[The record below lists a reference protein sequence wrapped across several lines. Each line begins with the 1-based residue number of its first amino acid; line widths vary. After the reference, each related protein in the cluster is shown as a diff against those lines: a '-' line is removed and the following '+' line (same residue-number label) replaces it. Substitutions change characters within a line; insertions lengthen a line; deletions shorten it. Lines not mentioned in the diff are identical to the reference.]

1 VEGRRAGQEAA
12 LMPAEALEEKLE
24 RLPAAPGVYLMK
36 DSRGEVIYVGKAV
49 NLRSRVRSY
58 FGRSSDTRAFI
69 PFLESWLADLDTVV
83 VTNEKEALLLEN
95 ELIKRYQP
103 RFNVLLKDDKN
114 FICLRL
120 DPAAEW
126 PRLEVVRRFKRD
138 GAMYF
143 GPYASASSI
152 RETLRIINRYFQ
164 LRTCSDHVLHHRR
177 RPCLLHQIG
186 RCPAPCVYD
195 VSRTEYAESVREVAL
210 FLEGKGGELI
220 DALRTRMKGAA
231 QELRFEQAARL
242 RDQLY
247 AIERSLERQK
257 IATTETI
264 DQDVFGSHRE
274 ADRLV
279 VYVLYVRQGRLN
291 GGQSFPFT
299 GQEFP
304 DEELLGSFVNL
315 YYGEDNVL
323 PDEVLLP
330 LRPEGGLEPLAEL
343 LTEKR
348 GRRVR
353 VLVPQRG
360 EKLRLVEMS
369 AANAR
374 QALLDQRRSR
384 DELEAVLERLRERLH
399 LSRVPRRMECF
410 DISHFQGATIVAS
423 QVAMTEGE
431 LDRSRYRRFRIKS
444 VHAQD
449 DFASMYEVVSRRLRR
464 GREATDLPDLLV
476 IDGGKGQ
483 LASARAA
490 MKDLGVSIDVVGLA
504 KSREIDSDDRAAV
517 SARSPERVFIP
528 EKKDP
533 IVLPQNSP
541 ELFLL
546 MRIRDEAHRF
556 AITYQQKLMR
566 RRNFRS
572 VLEDI
577 PGVGEGRKKAL
588 LRAFGS
594 LKRIREASI
603 EELAAEA
610 GLGTTL
616 AERIHAHLHAP
627 ESELRRE
634 VAEGQVD
641 EDAVREASLEDAA
654 TDGERGVEPEGSA

>member
-1 VEGRRAGQEAA
+1 
-12 LMPAEALEEKLE
+12 MPTEALEEKLE

-374 QALLDQRRSR
+374 QAFLDQRRSR

-654 TDGERGVEPEGSA
+654 TDGERGVEPEGSV

>member
-1 VEGRRAGQEAA
+1 
-12 LMPAEALEEKLE
+12 MPSAALEEKLE
-24 RLPAAPGVYLMK
+24 RLSTAPGVYLMK
-36 DSRGEVIYVGKAV
+36 DAAGEVIYVGKAV

-69 PFLESWLADLDTVV
+69 PFLESVLADVDTVV
-83 VTNEKEALLLEN
+83 VSNEKEALLLEN
-95 ELIKRYQP
+95 ELIKRHQP

-120 DPAAEW
+120 DPSGEW

-138 GAMYF
+138 GASYF

-195 VSRTEYAESVREVAL
+195 VSPTDYAQSVREVAL
-210 FLEGKGGELI
+210 FLEGKGGELVV
-220 DALRTRMKGAA
+220 ALRGRMKAAA
-231 QELRFEQAARL
+231 QALRFEQAARL
-242 RDQLY
+242 RDQLF

-264 DQDVFGSHRE
+264 DQDVFGYHRE

-279 VYVLYVRQGRLN
+279 IYVLYVRQGRLN
-291 GGQSFPFT
+291 GGQAFPFT

-369 AANAR
+369 VANAR

-384 DELEAVLERLRERLH
+384 DELEKVLERLRDRLH
-399 LSRVPRRMECF
+399 LAALPRRMECF
-410 DISHFQGATIVAS
+410 DISHFQGSSIVAS

-431 LDRSRYRRFRIKS
+431 LDRARYRRFRIKS
-444 VHAQD
+444 VQAQD

-464 GREATDLPDLLV
+464 GLEAADLPDLLV

-490 MKDLGVSIDVVGLA
+490 MKDVGVSIDVVGLA
-504 KSREIDSDDRAAV
+504 KSRELDSDDAAAA

-528 EKKDP
+528 EKRDP

-546 MRIRDEAHRF
+546 VRIRDEAHRF
-556 AITYQQKLMR
+556 AITYQQSLMR
-566 RRNFRS
+566 RRNFKS

-603 EELAAEA
+603 EELAGQA

-616 AERIHAHLHAP
+616 AERIHAHLHA
-627 ESELRRE
+627 SADELRRE

-641 EDAVREASLEDAA
+641 GDAVREASLEDAA
-654 TDGERGVEPEGSA
+654 AAESPPDGAA

>member
-1 VEGRRAGQEAA
+1 MASER
-12 LMPAEALEEKLE
+12 LEERLE
-24 RLPAAPGVYLMK
+24 RLPAEPGVYLMK
-36 DSRGEVIYVGKAV
+36 DARGQVIYVGKAV
-49 NLRSRVRSY
+49 NLRSRVKSY
-58 FGRSSDTRAFI
+58 FGRSSDTRAFVPI
-69 PFLESWLADLDTVV
+69 LEDVLHDVDTVV
-83 VTNEKEALLLEN
+83 VSNEKEALLLEN
-95 ELIKRYQP
+95 ELIKRHQP

-126 PRLEVVRRFKRD
+126 PRLEVVRHFKRD
-138 GAMYF
+138 GALYF

-152 RETLRIINRYFQ
+152 RETLRTINRYFQ
-164 LRTCSDHVLHHRR
+164 LRTCSDHVLHHRK
-177 RPCLLHQIG
+177 RPCLLYQIG

-195 VSRTEYAESVREVAL
+195 VSREEYAQSVREVAL
-210 FLEGKGGELI
+210 FLEGKGSELLE
-220 DALRTRMKGAA
+220 ALTERMKNASDA
-231 QELRFEQAARL
+231 QRYEQAARL
-242 RDQLY
+242 RDQLF

-257 IATTETI
+257 IATTEPI
-264 DQDVFGSHRE
+264 DQDVFGFHRE

-279 VYVLYVRQGRLN
+279 IYVLYVRQGRLN

-304 DEELLGSFVNL
+304 DQELLASFVNL
-315 YYGEDNVL
+315 YYGQDNVL

-330 LRPEGGLEPLAEL
+330 LRPEGGVEPLAEL

-374 QALLDQRRSR
+374 QALVDQRRSR
-384 DELEAVLERLRERLH
+384 DELEGVLERLRDRLR
-399 LSRVPRRMECF
+399 LSRPPRRIECF
-410 DISHFQGATIVAS
+410 DISHFQGTSIVAS
-423 QVAMTEGE
+423 QVAMTDGE
-431 LDRSRYRRFRIKS
+431 LDRARYRHFRIKS
-444 VHAQD
+444 VRAQD
-449 DFASMYEVVSRRLRR
+449 DFASMYEVVGRRLRR
-464 GREATDLPDLLV
+464 GLMEGELPDLLV

-483 LASARAA
+483 VASARAA
-490 MKDLGVSIDVVGLA
+490 MKDVGVQLDVVGLA
-504 KSREIDSDDRAAV
+504 KSRELEVDDQAGV
-517 SARSPERVFIP
+517 TARSPERVFLP
-528 EKKDP
+528 ERKDP

-546 MRIRDEAHRF
+546 VRIRDEAHRF

-594 LKRIREASI
+594 LKRIRGASI

-616 AERIHAHLHAP
+616 AERIHAHLHA
-627 ESELRRE
+627 SDTELRRE
-634 VAEGQVD
+634 VSAGQVD

-654 TDGERGVEPEGSA
+654 AVERPPGDGP

>member
-374 QALLDQRRSR
+374 QAFLDQRRSR

>member
-1 VEGRRAGQEAA
+1 
-12 LMPAEALEEKLE
+12 MPSAALEEKLE
-24 RLPAAPGVYLMK
+24 RLPPAPGVYLMK
-36 DSRGEVIYVGKAV
+36 DARGEVIYVGKAV

-69 PFLESWLADLDTVV
+69 PFLESVLVDVDTVV
-83 VTNEKEALLLEN
+83 VSNEKEALLLEN
-95 ELIKRYQP
+95 ELIKRHQP

-120 DPAAEW
+120 DPGGQW

-164 LRTCSDHVLHHRR
+164 LRTCSDHVLHHRK
-177 RPCLLHQIG
+177 RPCILHQIG
-186 RCPAPCVYD
+186 RCPAPCVHN
-195 VSRTEYAESVREVAL
+195 VSSEEYAQSVREVAL
-210 FLEGKGGELI
+210 FLEGKGGELLTR
-220 DALRTRMKGAA
+220 LRERMRAA
-231 QELRFEQAARL
+231 AEALRFEQAARL
-242 RDQLY
+242 RDQLF
-247 AIERSLERQK
+247 AIERSLERQM
-257 IATTETI
+257 IATTEPI
-264 DQDVFGSHRE
+264 DQDVFGYHRE

-279 VYVLYVRQGRLN
+279 VYVIYVRQGRLN
-291 GGQSFPFT
+291 GGQAFPFT

-330 LRPEGGLEPLAEL
+330 LRPEGGVEPLQDL
-343 LTEKR
+343 LTERR

-374 QALLDQRRSR
+374 QALLDQRRTR
-384 DELEAVLERLRERLH
+384 DELEAVMERLRERLH
-399 LSRVPRRMECF
+399 LRSVPHRMECF
-410 DISHFQGATIVAS
+410 DISHFQGSSIVAS
-423 QVAMTEGE
+423 QVAMTDGA
-431 LDRSRYRRFRIKS
+431 LDRARYRHFRIKS
-444 VHAQD
+444 VQAQD

-464 GREATDLPDLLV
+464 GQETDDLPDLLV

-490 MKDLGVSIDVVGLA
+490 MKDVGVTIDVVGLA
-504 KSREIDSDDRAAV
+504 KSRELDSDDRAGV
-517 SARSPERVFIP
+517 SARSPERVFVP
-528 EKKDP
+528 DRKDP

-546 MRIRDEAHRF
+546 VRIRDEAHRF

-566 RRNFRS
+566 RRNFKS

-594 LKRIREASI
+594 LKRVREASI
-603 EELAAEA
+603 EELAAQA

-616 AERIHAHLHAP
+616 AERIHAHLHAS
-627 ESELRRE
+627 EGELRRE

-654 TDGERGVEPEGSA
+654 AAESPPDGGA

>member
-1 VEGRRAGQEAA
+1 
-12 LMPAEALEEKLE
+12 MPSERLEEKLE
-24 RLPAAPGVYLMK
+24 RLPAEPGVYLMK
-36 DSRGEVIYVGKAV
+36 DARGEVIYVGKAV
-49 NLRSRVRSY
+49 NLRSRVKSY
-58 FGRSSDTRAFI
+58 FGRSSDTRAFVPI
-69 PFLESWLADLDTVV
+69 LEDVLHDVDTLVV
-83 VTNEKEALLLEN
+83 SNEKEALLLEN
-95 ELIKRYQP
+95 ELIKRHQP

-120 DPAAEW
+120 DPSAEW
-126 PRLEVVRRFKRD
+126 PRLEVVRHFKRD
-138 GAMYF
+138 GALYF

-152 RETLRIINRYFQ
+152 RETLRTINRYFQ
-164 LRTCSDHVLHHRR
+164 LRTCSDHVLHHRK
-177 RPCLLHQIG
+177 RPCLLYQIG

-195 VSRTEYAESVREVAL
+195 VSPEEYAQSVREVAL
-210 FLEGKGGELI
+210 FLEGKGSELLE
-220 DALRTRMKGAA
+220 ALTERMKNAA
-231 QELRFEQAARL
+231 DVQRYEQAARL
-242 RDQLY
+242 RDQLF
-247 AIERSLERQK
+247 AIVRSLERQK
-257 IATTETI
+257 IATTEPI
-264 DQDVFGSHRE
+264 DQDVFGFHRE

-279 VYVLYVRQGRLN
+279 IYVLYVRKGRLN
-291 GGQSFPFT
+291 GGQAFPFT

-304 DEELLGSFVNL
+304 DEELLASFVNL
-315 YYGEDNVL
+315 YYGQDNVL

-330 LRPEGGLEPLAEL
+330 LRPEGGVESLAEL

-374 QALLDQRRSR
+374 QAMVDQRRSR
-384 DELEAVLERLRERLH
+384 DEMEGVLERLGDRLH
-399 LSRVPRRMECF
+399 LSRPPRRIECF
-410 DISHFQGATIVAS
+410 DISHFQGTSIVAS
-423 QVAMTEGE
+423 QVAMTDGE
-431 LDRSRYRRFRIKS
+431 LDRARYRHFRIKS
-444 VHAQD
+444 VQAQD
-449 DFASMYEVVSRRLRR
+449 DFASMYEVVGRRLRR
-464 GREATDLPDLLV
+464 GLAEKDLPDLLV

-483 LASARAA
+483 VASARAA
-490 MKDLGVSIDVVGLA
+490 MKDAGVQLDVVGLA
-504 KSREIDSDDRAAV
+504 KSRELEVDDQAGV
-517 SARSPERVFIP
+517 TARSPERVFLP
-528 EKKDP
+528 ERKDP

-546 MRIRDEAHRF
+546 VRIRDEAHRF

-616 AERIHAHLHAP
+616 AERIHAHLHA
-627 ESELRRE
+627 SDTELDRE
-634 VAEGQVD
+634 VSEGQVD

-654 TDGERGVEPEGSA
+654 AVERPPGDGP

>member
-374 QALLDQRRSR
+374 QAFLDQRRSR

-577 PGVGEGRKKAL
+577 PGGGEGRKKAL

>member
-1 VEGRRAGQEAA
+1 
-12 LMPAEALEEKLE
+12 MPARELEEKLE
-24 RLPAAPGVYLMK
+24 RLPTEPGVYLMK
-36 DSRGEVIYVGKAV
+36 DARGEVIYVGKAV

-69 PFLESWLADLDTVV
+69 PFLEGVLRDVETVV
-83 VTNEKEALLLEN
+83 VSTEKEALLLEN
-95 ELIKRYQP
+95 ELIKRHQP

-126 PRLEVVRRFKRD
+126 PRLEVVRHFKRD

-164 LRTCSDHVLHHRR
+164 LRTCSDHVLHHRK

-195 VSRTEYAESVREVAL
+195 VSKEDYDQSVREVAL
-210 FLEGKGGELI
+210 FLQGRGGELV
-220 DALRTRMKGAA
+220 DVLTFRMKAAA
-231 QELRFEQAARL
+231 QDLRFEQAARL
-242 RDQLY
+242 RDQLF

-257 IATTETI
+257 IATTEPI
-264 DQDVFGSHRE
+264 DQDVFGYHRE

-291 GGQSFPFT
+291 GGQAFPFT

-304 DEELLGSFVNL
+304 DAELIASFVNL
-315 YYGEDNVL
+315 YYDQDNVL

-330 LRPEGGLEPLAEL
+330 IRPDDGVQTLQEL
-343 LTEKR
+343 LTERR
-348 GRRVR
+348 GKRVR

-369 AANAR
+369 TANAR
-374 QALLDQRRSR
+374 QALVDQRRSK
-384 DELEAVLERLRERLH
+384 DELEVVLERLQDRLH
-399 LSRVPRRMECF
+399 LSKVPRRMECF
-410 DISHFQGATIVAS
+410 DISHFQGASIVAS
-423 QVAMTEGE
+423 QVAMTDGE
-431 LDRSRYRRFRIKS
+431 LDRSRYRHFRIKS
-444 VHAQD
+444 VQAQD
-449 DFASMYEVVSRRLRR
+449 DFASMYEVVTRRLKR
-464 GREATDLPDLLV
+464 GMAAGELPDLLV

-490 MKDLGVSIDVVGLA
+490 MKDLGVQLDAVGLA
-504 KSREIDSDDRAAV
+504 KSRDLEADDAAEAT
-517 SARSPERVFIP
+517 ARSPERVFLP
-528 EKKDP
+528 DRKDP
-533 IVLPQNSP
+533 VVLPQNSP

-546 MRIRDEAHRF
+546 MRLRDEAHRF

-577 PGVGEGRKKAL
+577 PGVGEGRKRAL

-603 EELAAEA
+603 EELASEA
-610 GLGTTL
+610 GVGTTL
-616 AERIHAHLHAP
+616 AERIHAHLHA
-627 ESELRRE
+627 SDAELRRE

-641 EDAVREASLEDAA
+641 GDAVREASLEDAA
-654 TDGERGVEPEGSA
+654 TERTGEEQSPPG

>member
-1 VEGRRAGQEAA
+1 
-12 LMPAEALEEKLE
+12 MSSEALEEKLE
-24 RLPAAPGVYLMK
+24 RLPTAPGVYLMK
-36 DSRGEVIYVGKAV
+36 DRRGEVIYVGKAL

-69 PFLESWLADLDTVV
+69 PFLESVLRDVETVV
-83 VTNEKEALLLEN
+83 VSNEKEALLLEN

-120 DPAAEW
+120 DPSGEW
-126 PRLEVVRRFKRD
+126 PRLEVVRHFKRD

-195 VSRTEYAESVREVAL
+195 VSREEYGQSVREVAL
-210 FLEGKGGELI
+210 FLQGRGRELL
-220 DALRTRMKGAA
+220 DLLTFRMKSAA
-231 QELRFEQAARL
+231 QDLRFEQAARL
-242 RDQLY
+242 RDQLF

-257 IATTETI
+257 IAITEPI
-264 DQDVFGSHRE
+264 DQDVFGYHRE

-279 VYVLYVRQGRLN
+279 VYVLYLRQGRLN
-291 GGQSFPFT
+291 GGQAFPFT

-304 DEELLGSFVNL
+304 DAELIASFVNL
-315 YYGEDNVL
+315 YYDQDNVL

-330 LRPEGGLEPLAEL
+330 LRPDDGVQSLQEL
-343 LTEKR
+343 LTERR
-348 GRRVR
+348 GKRVR

-369 AANAR
+369 AANGR
-374 QALLDQRRSR
+374 QALLDQRRSK
-384 DELEAVLERLRERLH
+384 DELEAVLERLRDRLH
-399 LSRVPRRMECF
+399 LSTLPRRMECF
-410 DISHFQGATIVAS
+410 DISHFQGASIVAS
-423 QVAMTEGE
+423 QVAMTDGE

-444 VHAQD
+444 VQVQD
-449 DFASMYEVVSRRLRR
+449 DFASMYEVLTRRLKR
-464 GREATDLPDLLV
+464 GIAAGDLPDLLV
-476 IDGGKGQ
+476 IDGGNGQ

-490 MKDLGVSIDVVGLA
+490 MRDLGVQLDAVGLA
-504 KSREIDSDDRAAV
+504 KSRDLETDDQAEV
-517 SARSPERVFIP
+517 TARSPERVFLP
-528 EKKDP
+528 ERKDP
-533 IVLPQNSP
+533 VVLPQNSP

-546 MRIRDEAHRF
+546 VRLRDEAHRF

-566 RRNFRS
+566 RRNNRS

-577 PGVGEGRKKAL
+577 PGVGEGRKRAL

-603 EELAAEA
+603 EELTAQA

-616 AERIHAHLHAP
+616 AERIHAHLHAS

-634 VAEGQVD
+634 VGEGQVD
-641 EDAVREASLEDAA
+641 ADAVREASLEDAA
-654 TDGERGVEPEGSA
+654 ADGPVQEPGPSA

>member
-12 LMPAEALEEKLE
+12 LMPTEALEEKLE

>member
-1 VEGRRAGQEAA
+1 
-12 LMPAEALEEKLE
+12 MPAEALEEKLE

-58 FGRSSDTRAFI
+58 FGRSSDTRAFV
-69 PFLESWLADLDTVV
+69 PFLESWLADVDTVV
-83 VTNEKEALLLEN
+83 VSNEKEALLLEN

>member
-1 VEGRRAGQEAA
+1 
-12 LMPAEALEEKLE
+12 MPAEALEEKLE

-374 QALLDQRRSR
+374 QAFLDQRRSR

-528 EKKDP
+528 EKKEP

-654 TDGERGVEPEGSA
+654 TDGERGVEPEGSV

>member
-654 TDGERGVEPEGSA
+654 TDGERGVEPEGSV

>member
-1 VEGRRAGQEAA
+1 
-12 LMPAEALEEKLE
+12 MPAEALEEKLE

-353 VLVPQRG
+353 VLVPRRG

-374 QALLDQRRSR
+374 QAFLDQRRSR

>member
-1 VEGRRAGQEAA
+1 
-12 LMPAEALEEKLE
+12 M
-24 RLPAAPGVYLMK
+24 
-36 DSRGEVIYVGKAV
+36 

-374 QALLDQRRSR
+374 QAFLDQRRSR

-654 TDGERGVEPEGSA
+654 TDGERGVEPEGSV

>member
-1 VEGRRAGQEAA
+1 
-12 LMPAEALEEKLE
+12 MPAEALEEKLE

>member
-12 LMPAEALEEKLE
+12 LMPTEALEEKLE

-654 TDGERGVEPEGSA
+654 TDGERGVEPEGSV

>member
-1 VEGRRAGQEAA
+1 
-12 LMPAEALEEKLE
+12 MPAEALEEKLE

-374 QALLDQRRSR
+374 QAFLDQRRSR

>member
-1 VEGRRAGQEAA
+1 
-12 LMPAEALEEKLE
+12 MPSAALEEKLE
-24 RLPAAPGVYLMK
+24 RLPTAPGVYLMK
-36 DSRGEVIYVGKAV
+36 DARGEVIYVGKAV

-69 PFLESWLADLDTVV
+69 PFLESVLEDVETVV
-83 VTNEKEALLLEN
+83 VSNEKEALLLEN
-95 ELIKRYQP
+95 ELIKRHQP

-120 DPAAEW
+120 DPAGEW

-138 GAMYF
+138 GALYF

-186 RCPAPCVYD
+186 RCPAPCVHD
-195 VSRTEYAESVREVAL
+195 VSREEYAESVREVAL
-210 FLEGKGGELI
+210 FLEGKGGELLS
-220 DALRTRMKGAA
+220 ALRGRMKGAA
-231 QELRFEQAARL
+231 QALRFEQAARL
-242 RDQLY
+242 RDQLF

-257 IATTETI
+257 VATTEPI
-264 DQDVFGSHRE
+264 DQDVFGYHRE

-291 GGQSFPFT
+291 GGQAFPFT

-304 DEELLGSFVNL
+304 DEELLGSLVNL

-330 LRPEGGLEPLAEL
+330 LRPEGGVDPLAEL

-360 EKLRLVEMS
+360 EKLQLVEMS

-384 DELEAVLERLRERLH
+384 DELDAVLKRLEDRLH
-399 LSRVPRRMECF
+399 LSALPRRMECF
-410 DISHFQGATIVAS
+410 DISHFQGSSIVAS
-423 QVAMTEGE
+423 QVAMTDGE
-431 LDRSRYRRFRIKS
+431 LDRARYRRFRIKS
-444 VHAQD
+444 VQAQD

-464 GREATDLPDLLV
+464 GREAGDLPDLLV

-490 MKDLGVSIDVVGLA
+490 MKDLGVSLDVVGLA
-504 KSREIDSDDRAAV
+504 KSRELDSDDQAGAA
-517 SARSPERVFIP
+517 ARSPERVFIP
-528 EKKDP
+528 EKRDP
-533 IVLPQNSP
+533 VVLPQNSP

-546 MRIRDEAHRF
+546 VRLRDEAHRF

-566 RRNFRS
+566 RRNFKS
-572 VLEDI
+572 VLEDV

-603 EELAAEA
+603 EELAAQA

-616 AERIHAHLHAP
+616 AERIHAHLHAS
-627 ESELRRE
+627 ERELRRE
-634 VAEGQVD
+634 LAEGQVD

-654 TDGERGVEPEGSA
+654 QDEPRPPG

>member
-1 VEGRRAGQEAA
+1 
-12 LMPAEALEEKLE
+12 MPTEALEEKLE

-374 QALLDQRRSR
+374 QAFLDQRRSR

>member
-1 VEGRRAGQEAA
+1 
-12 LMPAEALEEKLE
+12 MPSPELEEKLE
-24 RLPAAPGVYLMK
+24 RLPTAPGVYLMK
-36 DSRGEVIYVGKAV
+36 DAGGEVIYVGKAV

-69 PFLESWLADLDTVV
+69 PFLESVLADVDTVV
-83 VTNEKEALLLEN
+83 VSNEKEALLLEN

-120 DPAAEW
+120 DPSGEW
-126 PRLEVVRRFKRD
+126 PRLEVVRRFRRD

-164 LRTCSDHVLHHRR
+164 LRTCSDHVLHHRK

-195 VSRTEYAESVREVAL
+195 VSREEYGESVREVAL
-210 FLEGKGGELI
+210 FLEGKGGELLE
-220 DALRTRMKGAA
+220 ALRARMKGAEQA
-231 QELRFEQAARL
+231 LRFEQAARL
-242 RDQLY
+242 RDQLF

-257 IATTETI
+257 VATTEPI
-264 DQDVFGSHRE
+264 DQDVFGHHRE

-279 VYVLYVRQGRLN
+279 IYVLYVRQGRLN
-291 GGQSFPFT
+291 GGQAFPFT

-304 DEELLGSFVNL
+304 DEELLDSFVNL

-323 PDEVLLP
+323 PDEVVLP
-330 LRPEGGLEPLAEL
+330 LRPEGGLEPLGEL
-343 LTEKR
+343 LSEKR

-374 QALLDQRRSR
+374 QALLDQRRTR
-384 DELEAVLERLRERLH
+384 DELEKVLERLRDRLH
-399 LSRVPRRMECF
+399 LAALPRRMECF
-410 DISHFQGATIVAS
+410 DISHFQGSSIVAS
-423 QVAMTEGE
+423 QVAMADGE
-431 LDRSRYRRFRIKS
+431 LDRARYRRFRIKT
-444 VHAQD
+444 VQAQD
-449 DFASMYEVVSRRLRR
+449 DFASMYEVVSRRLKR
-464 GREATDLPDLLV
+464 GQEAGDLPDLLV

-490 MKDLGVSIDVVGLA
+490 MKDLGVAMDVVGLA
-504 KSREIDSDDRAAV
+504 KSRELDSDDDAAA

-528 EKKDP
+528 EKRDP

-546 MRIRDEAHRF
+546 VRLRDEAHRF
-556 AITYQQKLMR
+556 AITYQQSLMR
-566 RRNFRS
+566 RRNFKS
-572 VLEDI
+572 ILEDV

-603 EELAAEA
+603 EELAGQA

-616 AERIHAHLHAP
+616 AERLHAHLHAP
-627 ESELRRE
+627 EAELRRE

-641 EDAVREASLEDAA
+641 ADAVRETSLEDAA
-654 TDGERGVEPEGSA
+654 ADGPGGLETR

>member
-1 VEGRRAGQEAA
+1 MASER
-12 LMPAEALEEKLE
+12 LEERLE
-24 RLPAAPGVYLMK
+24 RLPAEPGVYLMK
-36 DSRGEVIYVGKAV
+36 DARGQVIYVGKAV
-49 NLRSRVRSY
+49 NLRSRVKSY
-58 FGRSSDTRAFI
+58 FGRSSDTRAFVPI
-69 PFLESWLADLDTVV
+69 LEDVLHDVDTVLV
-83 VTNEKEALLLEN
+83 SNEKEALLLEN
-95 ELIKRYQP
+95 ELIKRHQP

-126 PRLEVVRRFKRD
+126 PRLEVVRHFKRD
-138 GAMYF
+138 GALYF

-152 RETLRIINRYFQ
+152 RETLRTINRYFQ
-164 LRTCSDHVLHHRR
+164 LRTCSDHVLHHRK
-177 RPCLLHQIG
+177 RPCLLYQIG

-195 VSRTEYAESVREVAL
+195 VSREEYAQSVREVAL
-210 FLEGKGGELI
+210 FLEGKGSELLE
-220 DALRTRMKGAA
+220 ALTERMKNASDA
-231 QELRFEQAARL
+231 QRYEQAARL
-242 RDQLY
+242 RDQLF

-257 IATTETI
+257 IATTEPI
-264 DQDVFGSHRE
+264 DQDVFGFHRE

-279 VYVLYVRQGRLN
+279 IYVLYVRQGRLN

-304 DEELLGSFVNL
+304 DQELLASFVNL
-315 YYGEDNVL
+315 YYGQDNVL

-330 LRPEGGLEPLAEL
+330 LRPEGGVEPLAEL

-374 QALLDQRRSR
+374 QASVDQRRSR
-384 DELEAVLERLRERLH
+384 DELEGVLERLGDRLH
-399 LSRVPRRMECF
+399 LSRPPRRIECF
-410 DISHFQGATIVAS
+410 DISHFQGTSIVAS
-423 QVAMTEGE
+423 QVAMTDGE
-431 LDRSRYRRFRIKS
+431 LDRARYRHFRIKS
-444 VHAQD
+444 VRAQD
-449 DFASMYEVVSRRLRR
+449 DFASMYEVVGRRLRR
-464 GREATDLPDLLV
+464 GLMEGELPDLLV

-483 LASARAA
+483 VASARAA
-490 MKDLGVSIDVVGLA
+490 MKDVGVQLDVVGLA
-504 KSREIDSDDRAAV
+504 KSRELEVDDQAGV
-517 SARSPERVFIP
+517 TARSPERVFLP
-528 EKKDP
+528 ERKDP

-546 MRIRDEAHRF
+546 VRIRDEAHRF

-594 LKRIREASI
+594 LKRIRGASI

-616 AERIHAHLHAP
+616 AERIHAHLHA
-627 ESELRRE
+627 SDTELRRE
-634 VAEGQVD
+634 VSAGQVD

-654 TDGERGVEPEGSA
+654 AVERPPGDGP

>member
-374 QALLDQRRSR
+374 QAFLDQRRSR

-654 TDGERGVEPEGSA
+654 TDGERGVEPEGSV

>member
-1 VEGRRAGQEAA
+1 
-12 LMPAEALEEKLE
+12 MPAEALEEKLE

-279 VYVLYVRQGRLN
+279 VYVLDVRQGRLN

>member
-1 VEGRRAGQEAA
+1 
-12 LMPAEALEEKLE
+12 MPTRVLEEKLE
-24 RLPAAPGVYLMK
+24 RLPAEPGVYLMK
-36 DSRGEVIYVGKAV
+36 DAKGQVIYVGKAV
-49 NLRSRVRSY
+49 NLRSRVKSY

-69 PFLESWLADLDTVV
+69 PFLESVLRDVETVV
-83 VTNEKEALLLEN
+83 VSNEKEALLLEN
-95 ELIKRYQP
+95 ELIKRHQP

-120 DPAAEW
+120 DPTGEW

-138 GAMYF
+138 GALYF

-186 RCPAPCVYD
+186 RCPAPCVHD
-195 VSRTEYAESVREVAL
+195 VSREEYAQSVREVAL
-210 FLEGKGGELI
+210 LLEGRGRELL
-220 DALRTRMKGAA
+220 DLLSFRMKSAA
-231 QELRFEQAARL
+231 QDLRFEQAARL
-242 RDQLY
+242 RDQLS

-257 IATTETI
+257 IATSEPI
-264 DQDVFGSHRE
+264 DQDVFGYHRE

-279 VYVLYVRQGRLN
+279 VYVVYVRQGRLN
-291 GGQSFPFT
+291 GGQAFPFT

-304 DEELLGSFVNL
+304 DQELVASFVNL
-315 YYGEDNVL
+315 YYDQDNVL

-330 LRPEGGLEPLAEL
+330 LRPDDGVETLQEL
-343 LTEKR
+343 LTERR

-369 AANAR
+369 TANAR
-374 QALLDQRRSR
+374 QALLDQRRSK
-384 DELEAVLERLRERLH
+384 DELEAVLERLRDRLH
-399 LSRVPRRMECF
+399 LSAVPRRMECF
-410 DISHFQGATIVAS
+410 DISHFQGASIVAS
-423 QVAMTEGE
+423 QVAMTDGE
-431 LDRSRYRRFRIKS
+431 LDRSRYRHFRIKS
-444 VHAQD
+444 VQAQD
-449 DFASMYEVVSRRLRR
+449 DFASMYEVVTRRLKR
-464 GREATDLPDLLV
+464 GMAAKDLPDLLV

-490 MKDLGVSIDVVGLA
+490 MRDLGVQLDAVGLA
-504 KSREIDSDDRAAV
+504 KSRDLEADDQAEAT
-517 SARSPERVFIP
+517 ARSPERVFLHDR
-528 EKKDP
+528 KDP
-533 IVLPQNSP
+533 VVLPQNSP

-546 MRIRDEAHRF
+546 VRLRDEAHRF

-577 PGVGEGRKKAL
+577 PGVGEGRKRSL

-603 EELAAEA
+603 EELASEA
-610 GLGTTL
+610 GVGTTL
-616 AERIHAHLHAP
+616 AERIHAHLHA
-627 ESELRRE
+627 SSAELRRE

-641 EDAVREASLEDAA
+641 GDTVREASLEDAA
-654 TDGERGVEPEGSA
+654 AIESPPGGPA

>member
-1 VEGRRAGQEAA
+1 
-12 LMPAEALEEKLE
+12 MPSAALEEKLE

-36 DSRGEVIYVGKAV
+36 DARGEVIYVGKAV

-69 PFLESWLADLDTVV
+69 PFLESVLADLDTVV
-83 VTNEKEALLLEN
+83 VSNEKEALLLEN
-95 ELIKRYQP
+95 ELIKRHQP

-120 DPAAEW
+120 DPSGEW

-164 LRTCSDHVLHHRR
+164 LRTCSDHVLHHRK

-195 VSRTEYAESVREVAL
+195 VSRAEYAESVREVAL
-210 FLEGKGGELI
+210 FLEGKGGELLE
-220 DALRTRMKGAA
+220 ALRGRMKAAA
-231 QELRFEQAARL
+231 QALRFEQAARL
-242 RDQLY
+242 RDQLF

-257 IATTETI
+257 IATTEPI
-264 DQDVFGSHRE
+264 DQDVFGYHRE

-291 GGQSFPFT
+291 GGQAFPFT

-369 AANAR
+369 VANAR

-384 DELEAVLERLRERLH
+384 DELEKVLERLQDRLH
-399 LSRVPRRMECF
+399 LSAPPRRMECF
-410 DISHFQGATIVAS
+410 DISHFQGSSIVAS
-423 QVAMTEGE
+423 QVAMTDGE
-431 LDRSRYRRFRIKS
+431 LDRARYRRFRIKS
-444 VHAQD
+444 VQVQN

-464 GREATDLPDLLV
+464 GQEASDLPDLLV

-490 MKDLGVSIDVVGLA
+490 MKDVGVTIDVVGLA
-504 KSREIDSDDRAAV
+504 KSRELDSDDGAGA

-528 EKKDP
+528 EKRDP

-546 MRIRDEAHRF
+546 VRLRDEAHRF

-566 RRNFRS
+566 RRNFKS

-603 EELAAEA
+603 EELASEA
-610 GLGTTL
+610 GVGTTL
-616 AERIHAHLHAP
+616 AERIHAHLHATDA
-627 ESELRRE
+627 ELRRE

-641 EDAVREASLEDAA
+641 GDAVREASLEDAVA
-654 TDGERGVEPEGSA
+654 AESPPDGGV

>member
-528 EKKDP
+528 EKKEP

>member
-1 VEGRRAGQEAA
+1 
-12 LMPAEALEEKLE
+12 MPAEALEEKLE

-120 DPAAEW
+120 DPATEW

-374 QALLDQRRSR
+374 QAFLDQRRSR

>member
-1 VEGRRAGQEAA
+1 
-12 LMPAEALEEKLE
+12 MPTEALEEKLE

-654 TDGERGVEPEGSA
+654 TDGERGVEPEWSV

>member
-1 VEGRRAGQEAA
+1 
-12 LMPAEALEEKLE
+12 MPAEALEEKLE

-374 QALLDQRRSR
+374 QAFLDQRRSR

-654 TDGERGVEPEGSA
+654 TDGERGVEPEGSV